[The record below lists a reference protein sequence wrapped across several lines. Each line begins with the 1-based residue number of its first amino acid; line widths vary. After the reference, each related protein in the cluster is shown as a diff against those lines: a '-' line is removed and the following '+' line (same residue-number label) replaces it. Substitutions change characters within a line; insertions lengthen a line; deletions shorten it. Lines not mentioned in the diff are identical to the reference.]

1 MTGPSPVAGRSSRPT
16 MPDDGPV
23 KAASQAGGPAPVRG
37 DHRWPMA
44 VAAIAAIVLTVL
56 LPNGVRAEPRWVLLF
71 AGVLLVALIVADPG
85 RIDRRTRLVRL
96 LSLALLAVLLVTA
109 LASTL
114 LLLHLLI
121 KGGGV
126 TKSGPRLLLVGNG
139 VFVINVVVFA
149 LLYWELD
156 GGGPAARAHGNPA
169 HPDLAFP
176 QHMNPELAPA
186 GWRPLFFDYLY
197 LGLTASVAFSP
208 TDTMPM
214 VRWAK
219 AAMGVQSLVSI
230 AVLGLVIAR
239 AVNIFA

>member
-1 MTGPSPVAGRSSRPT
+1 MTMA
-16 MPDDGPV
+16 DDGPV
-23 KAASQAGGPAPVRG
+23 MSASQGGGPAPVRG

-44 VAAIAAIVLTVL
+44 VAAIVAIVLTVL
-56 LPNGVRAEPRWVLLF
+56 LPNGVRAEPRWALLF
-71 AGVLLVALIVADPG
+71 VGLLLVAVIVADPG

-109 LASTL
+109 LVSTL
-114 LLLHLLI
+114 LLIHLLI

-156 GGGPAARAHGNPA
+156 GGGPAARAHSNPA

-214 VRWAK
+214 VPWAK
-219 AAMGVQSLVSI
+219 TAMGVQSLVSI
-230 AVLGLVIAR
+230 AILGLVIAR